1 MRKQQL
7 GRESAIQLRSVQLDK
22 ERIVSHAICPVDHW
36 LARDMPKMNPPAA
49 NTAEKAFANSG
60 YAYLRYSPLRN
71 CRRKTLIENAW
82 RTQRGFFNYDRCR
95 RQKTVRRLWKNTTL
109 IAFLLRAGVS
119 DAWKWRWPLPSGE
132 YFKKRQQADES
143 RLNDETQQRHY
154 MKLILVTV
162 ISIFRNFLLLS
173 MLNYFYQIQK
183 CNKSAR
189 NNETSKDWE
198 NVFVYAE
205 MAD

>member
-95 RQKTVRRLWKNTTL
+95 RQKTVRRLWKKARRSLHSYSAQVCPTHE
-109 IAFLLRAGVS
+109 S
-119 DAWKWRWPLPSGE
+119 DDGHCPVAS
-132 YFKKRQQADES
+132 
-143 RLNDETQQRHY
+143 
-154 MKLILVTV
+154 
-162 ISIFRNFLLLS
+162 
-173 MLNYFYQIQK
+173 
-183 CNKSAR
+183 
-189 NNETSKDWE
+189 TSK
-198 NVFVYAE
+198 NVSKLTRVDSTMRRNKGIIWSY
-205 MAD
+205 